1 MALVALVAAATLWL
15 ALTDSLQLYIHPRYI
30 VFTVTMTVIA
40 ALLMV
45 GSLVAARRRKAH
57 QHDHGVE
64 HDHEHGHGDEI
75 EVPASRR
82 GRLISIAGVVLA
94 GGLAVTMLVLPPATL
109 SSATAEQRDLTASSF
124 GAETQ
129 DAEAVADSS
138 ADTFASFTVVDW
150 SSLLR
155 QTGDPSFYA
164 GKPVDVV
171 GFVSEHPDGAA
182 MFTVARFTVTCCA
195 VDAQPSGIPVYLEGW
210 SDEFEVDSWVR
221 VTGEFTTNPSRD
233 SEQPVVLVPDAVEQ
247 VEQPSDPY
255 LF

>member
-1 MALVALVAAATLWL
+1 MAAATLWL

-40 ALLMV
+40 ALLMI
-45 GSLVAARRRKAH
+45 GSLVAARRRKAQ
-57 QHDHGVE
+57 QHDRGHGRV
-64 HDHEHGHGDEI
+64 HGDEI

-82 GRLISIAGVVLA
+82 GRLLSIAGVVLA

-124 GAETQ
+124 GAEIQ

-221 VTGEFTTNPSRD
+221 VTGEFTTSPSRD
-233 SEQPVVLVPDAVEQ
+233 SEQPVVLVPDTVEQ